1 MSSVFFYSV
10 RRISLGRNV
19 IREEREGMSLCW
31 GLGNYREGIS
41 ASTHDMLGVF
51 LVVELRDISAEEMG
65 ETLAD
70 DLEQEMK

>member
-1 MSSVFFYSV
+1 
-10 RRISLGRNV
+10 
-19 IREEREGMSLCW
+19 
-31 GLGNYREGIS
+31 
-41 ASTHDMLGVF
+41 MLGVF